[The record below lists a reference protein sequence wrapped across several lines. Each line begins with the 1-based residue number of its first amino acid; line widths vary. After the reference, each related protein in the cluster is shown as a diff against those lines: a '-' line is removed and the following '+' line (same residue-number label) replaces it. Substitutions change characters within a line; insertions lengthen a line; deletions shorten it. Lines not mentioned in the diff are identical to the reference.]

1 MRFPVDARAWRVRS
15 AMVAARDVG
24 QAGGAGVVCASAE
37 TKQPADRLA
46 QRPVEVN
53 GVHALKVL
61 VRSSLFDIPNIEIDL
76 HPQSIA
82 LTL

>member
-15 AMVAARDVG
+15 AGVGARDVG
-24 QAGGAGVVCASAE
+24 QAGGARVVCANAG

-46 QRPVEVN
+46 QRSVEIN
-53 GVHALKVL
+53 GVHALKYPI
-61 VRSSLFDIPNIEIDL
+61 RPSLFDIPNIEIDL
-76 HPQSIA
+76 HPQAVA